1 MPRANAI
8 GIALV
13 CVFAVAGAGAL
24 SSISKRYG
32 LAHEVQ
38 KHFSCLP
45 YSLYWVDYQ
54 PGEIERGDLVQVEA
68 PHSEERFKQGIP
80 LMKIVVG
87 IPGDTMMVRND
98 VVYVNGEF
106 WARLFMRKTLGK
118 PAGYFD
124 RSITIGEGEYAVM
137 GVTPSSY
144 DSRYWGTIT
153 KDAIHGTAT
162 VLL

>member
-1 MPRANAI
+1 MQSAKAI

-13 CVFAVAGAGAL
+13 CVTAVAGAGGL
-24 SSISKRYG
+24 SSVSERYG
-32 LAHEVQ
+32 LAYEVQ
-38 KHFSCLP
+38 KYFSCLP
-45 YSLYWVDYQ
+45 HSLYWVDYH
-54 PGEIERGDLVQVEA
+54 PGEIERGELVQVEA
-68 PHSEERFKQGIP
+68 PRSEERFKQGIP
-80 LMKIVVG
+80 LMKIVVA
-87 IPGDTMMVRND
+87 IPGDTIVVRND
-98 VVYVNGEF
+98 IVYVNGEV

-118 PAGYFD
+118 PEGFFD
-124 RSITIGEGEYAVM
+124 RSIFIGEGEYAVM